1 MAELTKREKVFRV
14 FQRISGS
21 YDDANKRISLG
32 LEGRWKTNLVLEITR
47 HAERES
53 RVLDVCSGTGD
64 IAIAVASRRPDLTVT
79 GLDFSPAMLRVAQ
92 EKSRCFTNV
101 SWREGDALQLPFA
114 DDTFSAACI
123 SFGLR
128 NTADYLRTLEEMT
141 RVVKPGGMVLC
152 LDSFVP
158 DSPLVRPFYT
168 LDFHYIMPFLGGGI
182 RHRREYIWLY
192 QSTQAFLR
200 KGELSKL
207 FAKAGLKDLQMDSYL
222 FGACVLHVGMK
233 PESKTDRTIT

>member
-14 FQRISGS
+14 FQQISGS

-32 LEGRWKTNLVLEITR
+32 LERRWKTKLVLEITR
-47 HAERES
+47 YAERES

-64 IAIAVASRRPDLTVT
+64 IAIAVASRRTDLTVT

-92 EKSRCFTNV
+92 EKSRRLTNI
-101 SWREGDALQLPFA
+101 SWLEGDALQLPFA
-114 DDTFSAACI
+114 DDTFSVVCI

-128 NTADYLRTLEEMT
+128 NTADYLKTLEEMT
-141 RVVKPGGMVLC
+141 RVVKPGGLVLC

-168 LDFHYIMPFLGGGI
+168 LYFHYIMPFLGGGM
-182 RHRREYIWLY
+182 RHRKEYIWLY
-192 QSTQAFLR
+192 QSTRAFLR
-200 KGELSKL
+200 RGELQKL
-207 FAKAGLKDLQMDSYL
+207 FSRAGLIDLQMDSYL
-222 FGACVLHVGMK
+222 FGACVLHAGTK
-233 PESKTDRTIT
+233 PESRADISIT

>member
-1 MAELTKREKVFRV
+1 MAVLAELTKREKVFRV

-141 RVVKPGGMVLC
+141 RVAWSSALIRSC
-152 LDSFVP
+152 LIRRSSVP
-158 DSPLVRPFYT
+158 FIRCISTISCPFWVVGY
-168 LDFHYIMPFLGGGI
+168 GI
-182 RHRREYIWLY
+182 AGNISGCISRHRPSFE
-192 QSTQAFLR
+192 
-200 KGELSKL
+200 KGNLASSL
-207 FAKAGLKDLQMDSYL
+207 P
-222 FGACVLHVGMK
+222 K
-233 PESKTDRTIT
+233 PD